1 MDYKSINFG
10 VLANS
15 RFRRI
20 ACDLK
25 KLPCELHDGILV
37 DLEFEQLIR
46 LSSCPGPRLT
56 WSLQNSLAPFARFF
70 RGGNFEQWQ
79 KLLSLSDKVRF
90 LCCRQPTK
98 KGERTGPFDQDGD
111 LSFLKYQVADWN
123 MPARS
128 VYSRAQQ
135 AYLPGRRFAKTN
147 PADLA
152 AHWLD
157 TLHKKVFYTLKMGAY
172 DKCNSRELVETV
184 KTWINDLQGAADS
197 FAEIPILSTRGLRIE
212 PCKLTCDELAQFIE
226 LYQSFRLVRASA
238 LSRELLQ
245 LANLYEAHP
254 TRLKTLYADEP
265 RPNKRPFNPLH
276 VPSKLRGEAHN
287 MVRRAQTTGWNRKK
301 NSQYEHRFMAAAPA
315 LVPYEWAM
323 QLFNKV
329 LREPVFRDTVK
340 VLQDDAQSATEDLG
354 MNHSKFPNAKTSR
367 LTQHPPAAFME
378 QCKSLLEAPPPSWL
392 VDKAAEADSVAD
404 LINTFAQ
411 QHLDPNILKPWIG
424 NRISCHLLAP
434 AEIEWLKTCVE
445 VAAWMQE
452 HFPVVALRAQ
462 KEYPGIFQW

>member
-20 ACDLK
+20 GCDLE
-25 KLPCELHDGILV
+25 KLPCELHDGVLV

-70 RGGNFEQWQ
+70 RGGNFRQWQ

-123 MPARS
+123 MPAS
-128 VYSRAQQ
+128 SIYSRAQQ

-157 TLHKKVFYTLKMGAY
+157 TLHKKVFYTLNLKMEAY
-172 DKCNSRELVETV
+172 DKCNYRELVETL

-197 FAEIPILSTRGLRIE
+197 FAEIPTLDTRGLRIE

-226 LYQSFRLVRASA
+226 LYQYFRLVRASV

-245 LANLYEAHP
+245 LADLYEAHP

-265 RPNKRPFNPLH
+265 RPNKRPFNPIH
-276 VPSKLRGEAHN
+276 VPNMLRCEARN
-287 MVRRAQTTGWNRKK
+287 MVRRAQTTGWNHKK
-301 NSQYEHRFMAAAPA
+301 NEKYEYRFMAAAPA
-315 LVPYEWAM
+315 LVPYEWAT

-329 LREPVFRDTVK
+329 LREPIFGGTMTV
-340 VLQDDAQSATEDLG
+340 LRDAQPATDVTAI
-354 MNHSKFPNAKTSR
+354 KFPTKKVNTR
-367 LTQHPPAAFME
+367 TQHPPAAFME
-378 QCKSLLEAPPPSWL
+378 QCKALLEMPPSWSANT
-392 VDKAAEADSVAD
+392 AAEADPVID
-404 LINTFAQ
+404 LSTSFAQ
-411 QHLDPNILKPWIG
+411 QHLDPNVLKPWIG
-424 NRISCHLLAP
+424 NRISCRPLAP
-434 AEIEWLKTCVE
+434 AELEWLKTCVE

-452 HFPVVALRAQ
+452 HFPEVALRAQ
-462 KEYPGIFQW
+462 KGYPGIFQW